1 MAEQEYIRMMRDS
14 LERKTAVLKQIQIKN
29 REQGEILQD
38 RDSLPEALDRNVSE
52 KETLIGQII
61 SLDDGFENMYNRIKE
76 TLSEHR
82 DLYRTEIREMQ
93 MMIEEISDL
102 SMMIQAQEQHNRK
115 LAEERF
121 SSVRGKA
128 KEVRQSRQVVN
139 SYYRSM
145 MDRGNVEPQFWDS
158 KK

>member
-38 RDSLPEALDRNVSE
+38 RDSLPEALDQNVSE
-52 KETLIGQII
+52 KETLIRQII
-61 SLDDGFENMYNRIKE
+61 RLDDGFENMYNRVKE
-76 TLSEHR
+76 TLSKNR
-82 DLYRTEIREMQ
+82 DLYRAEIREMQ

-102 SMMIQAQEQHNRK
+102 SMMVQAQEQHNRK